1 MSDKKIKKKLVDFIE
16 KCIERYIDEHL
27 VDLKRKILNLDGFK
41 SDEEYKNLQ
50 SQYSQIKDEK
60 GNLQRY
66 IDDLH
71 EEKNDLEHKKEILEV
86 ELEKNKEKI
95 YKLKEDFDKS
105 MEYECKKNDALKI
118 SLNKCEERLSKIN
131 KENDIL
137 KVKLIKY
144 ETNLDRANNAIN
156 DIKNEA
162 RKMIDSMKEKV
173 KEAQQ
178 QKEILDYF
186 SNGYGEIDSMFKI
199 YQQLNE
205 DIRDELQ
212 GIFGN
217 ADTPV
222 MFFCNALQENHLDNF
237 WDYISNKINSGK
249 IDRNIEKSL
258 CKLFDFCF
266 DMVNNSQ
273 QKPLYKRLQ
282 VQKGFDFD
290 NTYMIKTTDSSQLGN
305 VKEVKLAGYVYTLS
319 NKIVRRSLVQVES
332 ED

>member
-16 KCIERYIDEHL
+16 KCIEKYIDEHL
-27 VDLKRKILNLDGFK
+27 VDLKRKMLNLDGFK
-41 SDEEYKNLQ
+41 SDEEYENLR
-50 SQYSQIKDEK
+50 SQYSQIKDER

-71 EEKNDLEHKKEILEV
+71 EEKNELEHKKEILEV
-86 ELEKNKEKI
+86 ELEENTAKI
-95 YKLKEDFDKS
+95 YKLKENFDKL
-105 MEYECKKNDALKI
+105 Y
-118 SLNKCEERLSKIN
+118 
-131 KENDIL
+131 KENDVL
-137 KVKLIKY
+137 NVKLIKC

-162 RKMIDSMKEKV
+162 GKMIDSMKEKI
-173 KEAQQ
+173 KKAEK

-186 SNGYGEIDSMFKI
+186 SNGYGEIDSMYKI

-212 GIFGN
+212 GLFGN
-217 ADTPV
+217 ADTPII
-222 MFFCNALQENHLDNF
+222 FFCNALQESHLDNF

-249 IDRNIEKSL
+249 INNNIEKKL

-266 DMVNNSQ
+266 NMVNSSQ
-273 QKPLYKRLQ
+273 QKPRYKRLQ
-282 VQKGFDFD
+282 IQKGFDFD
-290 NTYMIKTTDSSQLGN
+290 NTYMIKTADSSQLGT
-305 VKEVKLAGYVYTLS
+305 VKEVKLAGYVYTLT
-319 NKIVRRSLVQVES
+319 NNVVKRSLVQVES

>member
-16 KCIERYIDEHL
+16 KCIEKYIDEHL
-27 VDLKRKILNLDGFK
+27 VDLKRKMLNLDGFK
-41 SDEEYKNLQ
+41 SDEEYENLR
-50 SQYSQIKDEK
+50 SQYSQIKDER

-71 EEKNDLEHKKEILEV
+71 EEKNELEHKKEILEV
-86 ELEKNKEKI
+86 ELEENTAKI
-95 YKLKEDFDKS
+95 YKLKENFDKL
-105 MEYECKKNDALKI
+105 Y
-118 SLNKCEERLSKIN
+118 
-131 KENDIL
+131 KENDVL
-137 KVKLIKY
+137 NVKLIKCG
-144 ETNLDRANNAIN
+144 TNLDRANNAIN

-162 RKMIDSMKEKV
+162 GKMIDSMKEKI
-173 KEAQQ
+173 KKAEK

-186 SNGYGEIDSMFKI
+186 SNGYGEIDSMYKI

-212 GIFGN
+212 GLFGN

-222 MFFCNALQENHLDNF
+222 MFFCNVLQESHLDNF

-249 IDRNIEKSL
+249 IDNNIEKNL

-266 DMVNNSQ
+266 DMVNSSQ

-290 NTYMIKTTDSSQLGN
+290 NTYMIKTADSSQLGT
-305 VKEVKLAGYVYTLS
+305 VKEVKLAGYVYTLT
-319 NKIVRRSLVQVES
+319 NNVVRRSLVQVES

>member
-1 MSDKKIKKKLVDFIE
+1 MSDKKKLVDFIE
-16 KCIERYIDEHL
+16 KCIEKYIDEHL

-41 SDEEYKNLQ
+41 SDEEYENLQ

-71 EEKNDLEHKKEILEV
+71 EEKNELEHKKEILEV
-86 ELEKNKEKI
+86 ELEENTEKI
-95 YKLKEDFDKS
+95 CKLERDFVRLHKEN
-105 MEYECKKNDALKI
+105 EALKV
-118 SLNKCEERLSKIN
+118 N
-131 KENDIL
+131 
-137 KVKLIKY
+137 LIKC
-144 ETNLDRANNAIN
+144 ETNLDRANNVIN

-162 RKMIDSMKEKV
+162 GKMIDSMKEKI
-173 KEAQQ
+173 KKAEK

-222 MFFCNALQENHLDNF
+222 IFFCNALQESHLDNF

-249 IDRNIEKSL
+249 IDNNIEKNL

-266 DMVNNSQ
+266 DMVNSSQ
-273 QKPLYKRLQ
+273 KKPRYKRLQ
-282 VQKGFDFD
+282 IQKGFDFD
-290 NTYMIKTTDSSQLGN
+290 NTYMIKTADSSQLGT
-305 VKEVKLAGYVYTLS
+305 VKEVKLAGYVYTLT
-319 NKIVRRSLVQVES
+319 NNVVRRSLVQVES

>member
-1 MSDKKIKKKLVDFIE
+1 MIFENVGVGMSDKKIKKKLVNFIE
-16 KCIERYIDEHL
+16 ECIERYIDEHL
-27 VDLKRKILNLDGFK
+27 IDLKRKMLNLDGFK
-41 SDEEYKNLQ
+41 SDKEYKNLQ
-50 SQYSQIKDEK
+50 SQYSQIRDEK
-60 GNLQRY
+60 GILQSNIDKLSKEKFNLEQKQKY
-66 IDDLH
+66 LKENLETVN
-71 EEKNDLEHKKEILEV
+71 EEKHKLEQKNDGLIVDNTKLREEKRQIEKKLNEC
-86 ELEKNKEKI
+86 EKN
-95 YKLKEDFDKS
+95 
-105 MEYECKKNDALKI
+105 
-118 SLNKCEERLSKIN
+118 LNKYNGI
-131 KENDIL
+131 
-137 KVKLIKY
+137 
-144 ETNLDRANNAIN
+144 
-156 DIKNEA
+156 
-162 RKMIDSMKEKV
+162 IDSMQQEIE
-173 KEAQQ
+173 EAQK
-178 QKEILDYF
+178 QKSRLEYF
-186 SNGYGEIDSMFKI
+186 SNGYGEIDSMFKT

-249 IDRNIEKSL
+249 IDRNVEKSL

-290 NTYMIKTTDSSQLGN
+290 NTYMIKTADSSQLGN
-305 VKEVKLAGYVYTLS
+305 VKEVKLAGYVYTIS

-332 ED
+332 EA

>member
-1 MSDKKIKKKLVDFIE
+1 MIFKNVGVSMSDKKIKKKLVDFIE
-16 KCIERYIDEHL
+16 KCIEKYIDEHL
-27 VDLKRKILNLDGFK
+27 VDLKRKMLNLDGFK

-71 EEKNDLEHKKEILEV
+71 EEKN
-86 ELEKNKEKI
+86 ELEQKQKSLEENLETVNEEK
-95 YKLKEDFDKS
+95 YKLEQKNYDLIIDNTKLREEKRQI
-105 MEYECKKNDALKI
+105 EKKLYECEKN
-118 SLNKCEERLSKIN
+118 LNK
-131 KENDIL
+131 
-137 KVKLIKY
+137 
-144 ETNLDRANNAIN
+144 ANGI
-156 DIKNEA
+156 
-162 RKMIDSMKEKV
+162 IDSMQQEIEEAQKEKSRL
-173 KEAQQ
+173 E
-178 QKEILDYF
+178 YF
-186 SNGYGEIDSMFKI
+186 SNGYGEIDSMFKT

-205 DIRDELQ
+205 DIRGELQ

-237 WDYISNKINSGK
+237 WDYISNKINSRK
-249 IDRNIEKSL
+249 IDRNVEKSL

-266 DMVNNSQ
+266 DMVNSSQ

-290 NTYMIKTTDSSQLGN
+290 NTYMIKTADSSQLGN
-305 VKEVKLAGYVYTLS
+305 VKEVKLAGYVYTLT
-319 NKIVRRSLVQVES
+319 NNVVRRSLVQVES

>member
-27 VDLKRKILNLDGFK
+27 VDLKRKMLNLDGFK
-41 SDEEYKNLQ
+41 SDEEYRNLQ
-50 SQYSQIKDEK
+50 YQYTQIKDERE
-60 GNLQRY
+60 NLQGN
-66 IDDLH
+66 ISKLSKEKFNLEQKQKSLEENLETVNEEKCKLEQKNDDLIVDNTKLCDKK
-71 EEKNDLEHKKEILEV
+71 EQVEKKLNECEKN
-86 ELEKNKEKI
+86 
-95 YKLKEDFDKS
+95 
-105 MEYECKKNDALKI
+105 
-118 SLNKCEERLSKIN
+118 LNK
-131 KENDIL
+131 
-137 KVKLIKY
+137 
-144 ETNLDRANNAIN
+144 ANEI
-156 DIKNEA
+156 
-162 RKMIDSMKEKV
+162 IDSMQQEI
-173 KEAQQ
+173 KEAQK
-178 QKEILDYF
+178 QKSRLEYF
-186 SNGYGEIDSMFKI
+186 SNGYGEIDSMYEI

-273 QKPLYKRLQ
+273 QKSLYKRLQ

>member
-16 KCIERYIDEHL
+16 KCIEKYIDEHL
-27 VDLKRKILNLDGFK
+27 VDLKQKILNLDGFK

-50 SQYSQIKDEK
+50 SQYSQIKSEK
-60 GNLQRY
+60 ENLQDN
-66 IDDLH
+66 INKL
-71 EEKNDLEHKKEILEV
+71 
-86 ELEKNKEKI
+86 NKEKVYLEQKRKSLEENLETVNEEK
-95 YKLKEDFDKS
+95 YKLEQ
-105 MEYECKKNDALKI
+105 KNDDLIVDNTKLREEKRQI
-118 SLNKCEERLSKIN
+118 EKKLNECEKNLNK
-131 KENDIL
+131 
-137 KVKLIKY
+137 V
-144 ETNLDRANNAIN
+144 
-156 DIKNEA
+156 NEI
-162 RKMIDSMKEKV
+162 IDSMQQEIE
-173 KEAQQ
+173 EAQK
-178 QKEILDYF
+178 QKNRLEYF
-186 SNGYGEIDSMFKI
+186 SNSYGEIDSMFKT

-217 ADTPV
+217 VDTPV

-237 WDYISNKINSGK
+237 WDYISNKVNSGK
-249 IDRNIEKSL
+249 FDRNIEKSL

-290 NTYMIKTTDSSQLGN
+290 NTYMIKTADSSQLGN
-305 VKEVKLAGYVYTLS
+305 VKEVKLAGYVYTLT
-319 NKIVRRSLVQVES
+319 NNVVRRSLVQVES

>member
-1 MSDKKIKKKLVDFIE
+1 MSDKKKLVDFIE
-16 KCIERYIDEHL
+16 KCIEKYIDEHL

-41 SDEEYKNLQ
+41 SDEEYENLQ

-71 EEKNDLEHKKEILEV
+71 EEKNELEHKKKILEV
-86 ELEKNKEKI
+86 ELEENTEKI
-95 YKLKEDFDKS
+95 CKLERDFVRLYKEN
-105 MEYECKKNDALKI
+105 EALKV
-118 SLNKCEERLSKIN
+118 N
-131 KENDIL
+131 
-137 KVKLIKY
+137 LIKC
-144 ETNLDRANNAIN
+144 ETNLDRANNVIN

-162 RKMIDSMKEKV
+162 GKMIDSMKEKI
-173 KEAQQ
+173 KKAEK

-217 ADTPV
+217 ADTPII
-222 MFFCNALQENHLDNF
+222 FFCNALQENHLDNF

-266 DMVNNSQ
+266 DMVNSSQ

-290 NTYMIKTTDSSQLGN
+290 NTYMIKTADSSQLGI
-305 VKEVKLAGYVYTLS
+305 VKEVKLAGYVYTLT
-319 NKIVRRSLVQVES
+319 NNVVRRSLVQVES

>member
-1 MSDKKIKKKLVDFIE
+1 MIFENVGVGMSDKKIKKKLVDFIE
-16 KCIERYIDEHL
+16 KCIEKYIDEHL

-41 SDEEYKNLQ
+41 SDEEYRNLQ

-60 GNLQRY
+60 ENLQDN
-66 IDDLH
+66 INKL
-71 EEKNDLEHKKEILEV
+71 
-86 ELEKNKEKI
+86 NKEKVYLEQKRKSLEENLETVNEEK
-95 YKLKEDFDKS
+95 YKLEQ
-105 MEYECKKNDALKI
+105 KNDDLIVDNTKLRDKKEQVEKKLNECEKN
-118 SLNKCEERLSKIN
+118 LNK
-131 KENDIL
+131 
-137 KVKLIKY
+137 
-144 ETNLDRANNAIN
+144 ANG
-156 DIKNEA
+156 K
-162 RKMIDSMKEKV
+162 IDSMQQEIE
-173 KEAQQ
+173 EAQK
-178 QKEILDYF
+178 QKNRLEYF
-186 SNGYGEIDSMFKI
+186 SNGYGEIDSMFKT

>member
-16 KCIERYIDEHL
+16 KCIERYINEHL
-27 VDLKRKILNLDGFK
+27 VDLKQKILNLDGFK
-41 SDEEYKNLQ
+41 SDEEYENLQ

-71 EEKNDLEHKKEILEV
+71 EEKNELEHKKEILEV
-86 ELEKNKEKI
+86 ELEENTEKI
-95 YKLKEDFDKS
+95 CKLERDFVRLYKEN
-105 MEYECKKNDALKI
+105 EALKV
-118 SLNKCEERLSKIN
+118 N
-131 KENDIL
+131 
-137 KVKLIKY
+137 LIKC
-144 ETNLDRANNAIN
+144 ETNLDRANNVIN

-162 RKMIDSMKEKV
+162 GKMIDSMKEKI
-173 KEAQQ
+173 KKAEK

-186 SNGYGEIDSMFKI
+186 SNGYGEIDSMFKT

-249 IDRNIEKSL
+249 IDNNIEKNL

-266 DMVNNSQ
+266 DMVNSSQ
-273 QKPLYKRLQ
+273 QKPRYKRLQ
-282 VQKGFDFD
+282 IQEGFDFD
-290 NTYMIKTTDSSQLGN
+290 NTYMIKTADSSQLGT
-305 VKEVKLAGYVYTLS
+305 VKEVKLAGYVYTLT
-319 NKIVRRSLVQVES
+319 NNVVRRSLVQVES

>member
-1 MSDKKIKKKLVDFIE
+1 MSDKKKLVDFIE
-16 KCIERYIDEHL
+16 KCIERYINEHL
-27 VDLKRKILNLDGFK
+27 VDLKRKMLNLDGFK
-41 SDEEYKNLQ
+41 SDEEYKILQ
-50 SQYSQIKDEK
+50 SQCIQIKKEK
-60 GNLQRY
+60 S
-66 IDDLH
+66 DLEQKQKSLEEDLKTTN
-71 EEKNDLEHKKEILEV
+71 EEKYKLEQKNYDLIIDNTKLREEKRQIEKKLYEC
-86 ELEKNKEKI
+86 EKN
-95 YKLKEDFDKS
+95 
-105 MEYECKKNDALKI
+105 
-118 SLNKCEERLSKIN
+118 LNK
-131 KENDIL
+131 
-137 KVKLIKY
+137 V
-144 ETNLDRANNAIN
+144 
-156 DIKNEA
+156 NEI
-162 RKMIDSMKEKV
+162 IDSMQQEIE
-173 KEAQQ
+173 EAQK
-178 QKEILDYF
+178 QKNRLEYF
-186 SNGYGEIDSMFKI
+186 SNSYGEIDSMFKT

-319 NKIVRRSLVQVES
+319 NKIVRRSLVLVES

>member
-1 MSDKKIKKKLVDFIE
+1 MIFENVGVSMGDIKIKKKLVNFIE
-16 KCIERYIDEHL
+16 ECIERYIDEHL

-71 EEKNDLEHKKEILEV
+71 EEKNELEHKKEILEV
-86 ELEKNKEKI
+86 ELEENTEKI
-95 YKLKEDFDKS
+95 CKLERDFVRLYKEN
-105 MEYECKKNDALKI
+105 EALKV
-118 SLNKCEERLSKIN
+118 N
-131 KENDIL
+131 
-137 KVKLIKY
+137 LIKC
-144 ETNLDRANNAIN
+144 ETNLDRANNVIN

-162 RKMIDSMKEKV
+162 GKMIDSMKEKI
-173 KEAQQ
+173 KKAQQ

-205 DIRDELQ
+205 DIRHELQ

-249 IDRNIEKSL
+249 FDRNIEKSL

-319 NKIVRRSLVQVES
+319 NKIVRRSLVLVES

>member
-1 MSDKKIKKKLVDFIE
+1 MIFENVGVGMSEKKLVDLIE
-16 KCIERYIDEHL
+16 KCIEKYIDEHL

-50 SQYSQIKDEK
+50 SQYSKIKDEK
-60 GNLQRY
+60 GNLQRD

-71 EEKNDLEHKKEILEV
+71 EEKNELEQKKKS
-86 ELEKNKEKI
+86 LEKNLETVNEEK
-95 YKLKEDFDKS
+95 
-105 MEYECKKNDALKI
+105 YELEQKNDNLIVDNTKLREEKEQI
-118 SLNKCEERLSKIN
+118 EKKLNECEKNLNK
-131 KENDIL
+131 
-137 KVKLIKY
+137 
-144 ETNLDRANNAIN
+144 ANGI
-156 DIKNEA
+156 
-162 RKMIDSMKEKV
+162 IDSMQQEIE
-173 KEAQQ
+173 EAQK
-178 QKEILDYF
+178 QKSRLEYF
-186 SNGYGEIDSMFKI
+186 SNGYGEIDSMFKT

-217 ADTPV
+217 AGTPV

-249 IDRNIEKSL
+249 IDRNVEKSL

-266 DMVNNSQ
+266 DMVNSSQ

-290 NTYMIKTTDSSQLGN
+290 NTYMIKTADSSQLGN
-305 VKEVKLAGYVYTLS
+305 VKEVKLAGYVYTLT
-319 NKIVRRSLVQVES
+319 NNVVRRSLVQVES

>member
-1 MSDKKIKKKLVDFIE
+1 MIFENVGVGMSDKKIKKKLVDFIE
-16 KCIERYIDEHL
+16 KCIEKYIDEHL

-41 SDEEYKNLQ
+41 SDEEYRNLQ

-60 GNLQRY
+60 ENLQDN
-66 IDDLH
+66 INKL
-71 EEKNDLEHKKEILEV
+71 
-86 ELEKNKEKI
+86 NKEKVYLEQKRKSLEENLETVNEEK
-95 YKLKEDFDKS
+95 YKLE
-105 MEYECKKNDALKI
+105 KKNDDLIVDNTKLRDKKEQVEKKLNECEKN
-118 SLNKCEERLSKIN
+118 LNK
-131 KENDIL
+131 
-137 KVKLIKY
+137 
-144 ETNLDRANNAIN
+144 ANG
-156 DIKNEA
+156 K
-162 RKMIDSMKEKV
+162 IDSMQQEIE
-173 KEAQQ
+173 EAQK
-178 QKEILDYF
+178 QKNRLEYF
-186 SNGYGEIDSMFKI
+186 SNGYGEIDSMFKT

>member
-16 KCIERYIDEHL
+16 KCIEKYIDEHL
-27 VDLKRKILNLDGFK
+27 VDLKRKMLNLDGFK
-41 SDEEYKNLQ
+41 SDEEYRNLQ
-50 SQYSQIKDEK
+50 YQYTQIKDERE
-60 GNLQRY
+60 NLQGN
-66 IDDLH
+66 ISKLSKEKFNLEQKQKSLEENLETVN
-71 EEKNDLEHKKEILEV
+71 EEKYKLEQKNYDLIIDNTKLREEKRQIEKKLYEC
-86 ELEKNKEKI
+86 EKN
-95 YKLKEDFDKS
+95 
-105 MEYECKKNDALKI
+105 
-118 SLNKCEERLSKIN
+118 LNK
-131 KENDIL
+131 
-137 KVKLIKY
+137 
-144 ETNLDRANNAIN
+144 ANGI
-156 DIKNEA
+156 
-162 RKMIDSMKEKV
+162 IDSMQQEIEEAQKEKSRL
-173 KEAQQ
+173 E
-178 QKEILDYF
+178 YF
-186 SNGYGEIDSMFKI
+186 SNGYGEIDSMFKT

-290 NTYMIKTTDSSQLGN
+290 NTYMIKTADSSQLGN

-319 NKIVRRSLVQVES
+319 NKIVRRSLVLVES

>member
-1 MSDKKIKKKLVDFIE
+1 MIFENVGVGMSDKKIKKKLVDFIE
-16 KCIERYIDEHL
+16 KCIEKYIDEHL

-41 SDEEYKNLQ
+41 SEDEYKNLQ
-50 SQYSQIKDEK
+50 ARYDELNDKIENLQTSIGALNDEK
-60 GNLQRY
+60 NAFKQKNEFLQSEVEAANKKRNEQ
-66 IDDLH
+66 IRENDRLVA
-71 EEKNDLEHKKEILEV
+71 ENNEIRTEKE
-86 ELEKNKEKI
+86 ELEKKLAECEK
-95 YKLKEDFDKS
+95 
-105 MEYECKKNDALKI
+105 N
-118 SLNKCEERLSKIN
+118 LNKAN
-131 KENDIL
+131 KSI
-137 KVKLIKY
+137 V
-144 ETNLDRANNAIN
+144 
-156 DIKNEA
+156 DIKNKAGEV
-162 RKMIDSMKEKV
+162 IDSMKQEIEKAH
-173 KEAQQ
+173 K
-178 QKEILDYF
+178 QKKTLDYF
-186 SNGYGEIDSMFKI
+186 TAGYGEIDSMFKT

-290 NTYMIKTTDSSQLGN
+290 NTYMIKTADSSQLGT
-305 VKEVKLAGYVYTLS
+305 VKEVKLAGYVYTLT
-319 NKIVRRSLVQVES
+319 NNVVRRSLVQVES

>member
-16 KCIERYIDEHL
+16 KCIEKYIDEHL
-27 VDLKRKILNLDGFK
+27 VDLKRKMLNLDGFK
-41 SDEEYKNLQ
+41 SDEEYENLR
-50 SQYSQIKDEK
+50 SQYSQIKDER

-71 EEKNDLEHKKEILEV
+71 EEKNELEHKKEILEV
-86 ELEKNKEKI
+86 ELEENTAKI
-95 YKLKEDFDKS
+95 YKLKENFDKL
-105 MEYECKKNDALKI
+105 Y
-118 SLNKCEERLSKIN
+118 
-131 KENDIL
+131 KENDVL
-137 KVKLIKY
+137 NVKLIKC

-162 RKMIDSMKEKV
+162 GKMIDSMKEKI
-173 KEAQQ
+173 KKAEK

-186 SNGYGEIDSMFKI
+186 SNGYGEIDSMYKI

-212 GIFGN
+212 GLFGN

-222 MFFCNALQENHLDNF
+222 MFFCNALQESHLDNF

-249 IDRNIEKSL
+249 IDRNIEKNL

-266 DMVNNSQ
+266 DMVNSSQ

-290 NTYMIKTTDSSQLGN
+290 NTYMIKTADSSQLGT
-305 VKEVKLAGYVYTLS
+305 VKEVKLAGYVYTLT
-319 NKIVRRSLVQVES
+319 NNVVRRSLVQVES

>member
-16 KCIERYIDEHL
+16 KCIEKYIDEHL

-186 SNGYGEIDSMFKI
+186 SNGYGEIDSMFKT

-290 NTYMIKTTDSSQLGN
+290 NTYMIKTADSSQLGN